1 KRSVLAS
8 RCSSL
13 SSLFICAR
21 CATEIVDPQVLKVNG
36 LMWHLKCL
44 QCSVCGESLSQHY
57 SCFIRN
63 KEIFC
68 RTDYNST
75 FGIKCARCGLQVSAN
90 DWVRKARKDIY
101 HLACF
106 ACFICKRQLSTG
118 EEFGLM
124 ENQVLCR
131 LHYDIMLPNLQHMSD
146 NGNIMHLDGALP
158 IQYLPK
164 PSKRP
169 RTSFTSEQL
178 QIMQTHFIQ
187 DKNPDAQTLQ
197 RLADMTGL
205 SRRVIQVWFQN
216 CRARQKRNPL
226 HDSIP
231 PLDRYQTS
239 AMPFLTSLQTGG
251 KLLRKATK
259 RPTVTLKQLEEFL
272 TESGHFVWM

>member
-1 KRSVLAS
+1 MSNHHCPSLREKRPVLTS

-13 SSLFICAR
+13 SSSFICAR
-21 CATEIVDPQVLKVNG
+21 CGTEIVDRQVLKVNG
-36 LMWHLKCL
+36 LTWHLKCL
-44 QCSVCGESLSQHY
+44 QCSVCAVSLGHHN

-68 RTDYNST
+68 RTDYN
-75 FGIKCARCGLQVSAN
+75 
-90 DWVRKARKDIY
+90 
-101 HLACF
+101 
-106 ACFICKRQLSTG
+106 RQLATG

-131 LHYDIMLPNLQHMSD
+131 IHYDIMLLNLQCMSD
-146 NGNIMHLDGALP
+146 NGNDLYGAIP

-164 PSKRP
+164 PPKRP
-169 RTSFTSEQL
+169 RTSFTSEQI

-226 HDSIP
+226 HDSVSP
-231 PLDRYQTS
+231 QDRYQTS
-239 AMPFLTSLQTGG
+239 ARPFL
-251 KLLRKATK
+251 
-259 RPTVTLKQLEEFL
+259 
-272 TESGHFVWM
+272 

>member
-1 KRSVLAS
+1 MAL

-13 SSLFICAR
+13 SSLLICAR
-21 CATEIVDPQVLKVNG
+21 CATEIVDRQMLKVNG
-36 LMWHLKCL
+36 FTCHLKCL

-68 RTDYNST
+68 RTDYNSN

-90 DWVRKARKDIY
+90 DWVRKAGKDIY

-131 LHYDIMLPNLQHMSD
+131 LHYDIMLPNLQHMLD
-146 NGNIMHLDGALP
+146 KGNIIHLDGAIP

-239 AMPFLTSLQTGG
+239 AMPFLSDIQCFLPSAFPIVMLECVLFILNNHSPQKRMPSLTFFQ
-251 KLLRKATK
+251 
-259 RPTVTLKQLEEFL
+259 V
-272 TESGHFVWM
+272 

>member
-1 KRSVLAS
+1 
-8 RCSSL
+8 
-13 SSLFICAR
+13 
-21 CATEIVDPQVLKVNG
+21 
-36 LMWHLKCL
+36 
-44 QCSVCGESLSQHY
+44 
-57 SCFIRN
+57 
-63 KEIFC
+63 
-68 RTDYNST
+68 
-75 FGIKCARCGLQVSAN
+75 
-90 DWVRKARKDIY
+90 
-101 HLACF
+101 
-106 ACFICKRQLSTG
+106 
-118 EEFGLM
+118 
-124 ENQVLCR
+124 
-131 LHYDIMLPNLQHMSD
+131 MLPNLQHMSD

-164 PSKRP
+164 PPKRP

-239 AMPFLTSLQTGG
+239 
-251 KLLRKATK
+251 
-259 RPTVTLKQLEEFL
+259 
-272 TESGHFVWM
+272 WI

>member
-1 KRSVLAS
+1 MKSSSNHHCRSLRENLGEKRSRSSS
-8 RCSSL
+8 RSSL
-13 SSLFICAR
+13 LICAR
-21 CATEIVDPQVLKVNG
+21 CAKEIVDREMLKVNG
-36 LMWHLKCL
+36 LTWHLRCF
-44 QCSVCGESLSQHY
+44 QCSVCAVSLSQHT

-63 KEIFC
+63 TEIFC

-75 FGIKCARCGLQVSAN
+75 FGIKCTRCGLQVSAN
-90 DWVRKARKDIY
+90 NWVRRAGNDIY

-106 ACFICKRQLSTG
+106 ACFFCKRQLSTG

-124 ENQVLCR
+124 DNQVLCR
-131 LHYDIMLPNLQHMSD
+131 LHYEILLPNLQHMSD
-146 NGNIMHLDGALP
+146 KDGALP

-164 PSKRP
+164 PPKRP

-178 QIMQTHFIQ
+178 QIMQTHFTQ

-226 HDSIP
+226 HDSVP
-231 PLDRYQTS
+231 AQDRYQTF
-239 AMPFLTSLQTGG
+239 AMPFLSDSQYFLPSG
-251 KLLRKATK
+251 
-259 RPTVTLKQLEEFL
+259 RPETQ
-272 TESGHFVWM
+272 